1 MLPEAADPHFWTF
14 PSALDAVITPVSK
27 YLLPNMKCIIVCP
40 IDSIRGSGTH
50 LGLREQWHQK
60 CGCCQGPQMAHPFVW
75 ASFSLPRTTFFHTAG
90 DMTTSTPALERPWDL
105 MSQLPVLKSQVSVS
119 GVRLPSPNW
128 TGRKGLCKDHFMY
141 SPETQDWKEH
151 FPAGGRAVLG
161 IQNPRCQN
169 NFWILMFY
177 LVRQYTKTLKEQLST
192 RTIPRQYMIAYQK
205 DIMGTLE
212 NIMPN

>member
-60 CGCCQGPQMAHPFVW
+60 RGCCQGPQMAHPFVW

-90 DMTTSTPALERPWDL
+90 DMTTSSPALERPWDL

-161 IQNPRCQN
+161 IQNPRCQD

>member
-1 MLPEAADPHFWTF
+1 MLLEAADPHFWTF

-40 IDSIRGSGTH
+40 IDSIRVSENNGI
-50 LGLREQWHQK
+50 RNVDAVR
-60 CGCCQGPQMAHPFVW
+60 GPRW
-75 ASFSLPRTTFFHTAG
+75 L
-90 DMTTSTPALERPWDL
+90 TPSCKLHFPYHVPPSWDL
-105 MSQLPVLKSQVSVS
+105 MSQLPVLKSQGSVS

-128 TGRKGLCKDHFMY
+128 MGRKGLCKDHFMY

-192 RTIPRQYMIAYQK
+192 RTIPRQYMISYQK

-212 NIMPN
+212 NMMPN